1 MSVVAESVVVVV
13 VGPPLAR
20 QTSSLRHLTPQRQGP
35 ISAGKSTFC
44 LRNLLNKISPPPNC
58 LLCQRRAAPQTL
70 SSRTEA
76 SSVKSPRPLLSSTS
90 RACSLAKITMEPPVH
105 YRPDSTPSP
114 AFPISPDLAPIFH
127 GHGGRNCGNSA
138 TGSQWSHLGWSH
150 LWTTPWG
157 DFAACN
163 PANELVATI
172 GQPYTGFLQKCWH

>member
-1 MSVVAESVVVVV
+1 MECPNWFDSSLSVHPIYYLSGYKAAVVQARSPRW
-13 VGPPLAR
+13 VGPL
-20 QTSSLRHLTPQRQGP
+20 L
-35 ISAGKSTFC
+35 ITFC
-44 LRNLLNKISPPPNC
+44 LWNLLNKISPRPNC

-90 RACSLAKITMEPPVH
+90 RACSLAKITMEPLVH

-138 TGSQWSHLGWSH
+138 TGSRCYTRGGR
-150 LWTTPWG
+150 T
-157 DFAACN
+157 C
-163 PANELVATI
+163 
-172 GQPYTGFLQKCWH
+172 GQPPGEGAIPKVWKHW